1 MTSIFD
7 SVIKCNI
14 CNNLSNDFY
23 ALPCTHTF
31 CKSCI
36 NQNLNENI
44 IACKT
49 CNKSHFISN
58 NDIDKFIKKSLLAD
72 FFVNLS
78 KNHFDKLQVTS
89 DERCEEKGLCV
100 ECPPPPVDKKNSNST
115 SPQLDNEPLKV
126 TLLVCF
132 HCKKKLC
139 ESCRNRHYIQQR
151 QETFKLLDDCLTGSD
166 SLAVTAEKLNEARK
180 LKIDEYQKY
189 KMTVNEYKLELMKRI
204 DQEEKILLAKIDE
217 EILKEQKYIHF
228 FYSNYF

>member
-7 SVIKCNI
+7 SVIKCSL
-14 CNNLSNDFY
+14 CNNMSNDFY
-23 ALPCTHTF
+23 ALPCTHSF

-36 NQNLNENI
+36 NQNLTDNI
-44 IACKT
+44 LTCKT

-78 KNHFDKLQVTS
+78 KNHFDKLQVTNEEKS
-89 DERCEEKGLCV
+89 EEKGLCT
-100 ECPPPPVDKKNSNST
+100 ECPPPPVVKGNPNSM
-115 SPQLDNEPLKV
+115 PQLDNEPLLV

-151 QETFKLLDDCLTGSD
+151 QETSKLLDDCLTGSD
-166 SLAVTAEKLNEARK
+166 SIAVTAEKLNEARK
-180 LKIDEYQKY
+180 LKIEDYQKY
-189 KMTVNEYKLELMKRI
+189 KMTVNEYKIELMKRV
-204 DQEEKILLAKIDE
+204 DQEEKILLAKLDE
-217 EILKEQKYIHF
+217 EILSEKKYTEKF
-228 FYSNYF
+228 KF